1 MPLHPVQPM
10 PLPPAQP
17 WPADRHPTASARSA
31 TLDDLQPVLDLLAD
45 PAVTSRIAAIGECG
59 LDFSPHV
66 LEASLSL
73 SLSRGTG
80 DGQPAA
86 ATTAATTAVTGSTSS
101 KKKDPARHDH
111 IKAVQR
117 QIFQAHIDASQR
129 LHIPLNVHSR
139 SAGHHALSQLAASQ
153 PHQGALLHAFDG
165 KPSYAVQAAA
175 MQALHDF
182 PSRLMFSVAPI
193 VVRDAGMQA
202 WVKMVP
208 LDALVIETDAPALA
222 SVKGAR
228 NSVRN
233 ASEAVAA
240 VADIKGV
247 DVGTVRQV
255 TTENAA
261 RLFPAVRAYLESH
274 HSWTSDTFT

>member
-17 WPADRHPTASARSA
+17 WPADRHPTVSARSA

-80 DGQPAA
+80 DGQPA
-86 ATTAATTAVTGSTSS
+86 TSS

-261 RLFPAVRAYLESH
+261 RSSH